1 MQRRDFSTAADT
13 YSIWGKV
20 HDVSKIQKIYKDV
33 IPTSSST
40 KMSYECINFYRVFV
54 DMEHVYNKDFS
65 GLVTACI
72 KKRGNQWSAFFPN

>member
-40 KMSYECINFYRVFV
+40 KMSYECINF
-54 DMEHVYNKDFS
+54 
-65 GLVTACI
+65 
-72 KKRGNQWSAFFPN
+72 